1 MFCCTHS
8 TAHILSG
15 NNPGTAASQ
24 LFHPITTSA
33 EHNTLLWLDETVNS
47 WLNWPVVTG
56 WETVNMQ
63 PIVQLH
69 LRLTLTIVW
78 PPNHSSDGKHPLFQ
92 IPLRTPR
99 RVWSMLVSVFSP
111 RLEICFEEHISTSL
125 HLYRDHGPV
134 VCGSVGWWC
143 WLQWAVGALLAVT
156 RNTELITGNHFPIS
170 RARRLVPG
178 ES

>member
-47 WLNWPVVTG
+47 WLTSVPGYFPEELTSSDWLGDCKHATH
-56 WETVNMQ
+56 
-63 PIVQLH
+63 IVQLH

-78 PPNHSSDGKHPLFQ
+78 PPDHSSDGKHPLFQ

-99 RVWSMLVSVFSP
+99 RVWSVPVSVFSP
-111 RLEICFEEHISTSL
+111 RLEICFEDPTTDHISTSL
-125 HLYRDHGPV
+125 HLYRDQLCV
-134 VCGSVGWWC
+134 VVLGYDVGCSGQWVLC
-143 WLQWAVGALLAVT
+143 SRWLGIPSW
-156 RNTELITGNHFPIS
+156 
-170 RARRLVPG
+170 
-178 ES
+178 

>member
-15 NNPGTAASQ
+15 NDPGTAASQ
-24 LFHPITTSA
+24 LFHPITMSA
-33 EHNTLLWLDETVNS
+33 EHNTLLWLDETVN
-47 WLNWPVVTG
+47 LLQFLDIFLRNWPIVTC

-78 PPNHSSDGKHPLFQ
+78 PPNPDSDGKHPLFQ

-99 RVWSMLVSVFSP
+99 RVWSVPVSVFSP
-111 RLEICFEEHISTSL
+111 RLEICFEDPTTDHISTSL
-125 HLYRDHGPV
+125 HLYRDQLCV
-134 VCGSVGWWC
+134 VMFGDDVGCSGQWVLC
-143 WLQWAVGALLAVT
+143 SRWLGIPSW
-156 RNTELITGNHFPIS
+156 
-170 RARRLVPG
+170 
-178 ES
+178 